1 MLDQNEKSPLINA
14 DFFRVLER
22 YSLSFYTRLVLTNYT
37 DYVTMTYVKGKN
49 KIETK
54 GRVSYDS
61 VQIR

>member
-22 YSLSFYTRLVLTNYT
+22 YSLSFYTRLVLTNDT
-37 DYVTMTYVKGKN
+37 EYVTMTYIKGKN

>member
-37 DYVTMTYVKGKN
+37 DYVTMTYVKNKN

>member
-22 YSLSFYTRLVLTNYT
+22 YSLSFYRHLVLTNDT
-37 DYVTMTYVKGKN
+37 DYVTMTYVKSKN